1 MSILM
6 QDLLFGLNNN
16 PIITAICVFF
26 INCGGRYILND
37 ISQDHE
43 KIFRSTI
50 FRTLTVAS
58 ILYIST
64 RNILITF
71 VFTAIYLFIIDC
83 LWNKHSIFCIF
94 KKQINNTIDY
104 IDDNI
109 IDIID
114 DNDNNNNNNDNNNND
129 NNDNIINI
137 IDDNDN
143 NNNNNDNNNNDN
155 NDNNDIKNFPSYI
168 DENFENETR
177 NDVNTNKAKRI
188 IEIVNDNKFE
198 L

>member
-129 NNDNIINI
+129 NNDN
-137 IDDNDN
+137 
-143 NNNNNDNNNNDN
+143 
-155 NDNNDIKNFPSYI
+155 NDIKNFPSYI